1 MLADFFR
8 VNFKGLY
15 QSSGKEK
22 ETLLALFTSSTKR
35 EIKDSHVAVVQRRP
49 RDVQKSVMHVQS
61 CCLANV
67 NLLLLLP
74 FSLPSP
80 SSLLKLLNNREVGSL
95 VNNGSHTIF
104 DAFCYSGYSISSC

>member
-35 EIKDSHVAVVQRRP
+35 EIKHSHVAVVQRRP
-49 RDVQKSVMHVQS
+49 KNVQKNVQS

-74 FSLPSP
+74 FSLPST

-95 VNNGSHTIF
+95 VDNGSHTIF
-104 DAFCYSGYSISSC
+104 DAFCYSGHSISSC